1 MEQRKYPRIK
11 TRIAAEINNRQAL
24 LENVSREGV
33 KIKLWADAVPRNRDV
48 ELAFQVGKQSFNLKG
63 VIRWCKR
70 DKYSLQDLKELG
82 LHLAEPPEEY
92 YQFIDTLSTQREPIV
107 QA

>member
-11 TRIAAEINNRQAL
+11 TRIVAEINDSQAL

-33 KIKLWADAVPRNRDV
+33 KIKLWADAVPKNQDV
-48 ELAFQVGKQSFNLKG
+48 EVAFKVGKQSINLKG
-63 VIRWCKR
+63 VIRWCRR

-92 YQFIDTLSTQREPIV
+92 YQFIDTISNQMEPIV
-107 QA
+107 QI